1 MQKYNIVIYGL
12 TEAALVCANSAHK
25 TYPDKSIALVFP
37 ESENKFYRLLAEN
50 LASNSNNQITL
61 LKRKIT
67 GREATNLI
75 LDDNE
80 IISFDKLVIATGS
93 SPVKPNI
100 EGIDKEGVYLIDK
113 DIQSINR
120 IKRLALKCEKIVV
133 FGGGYIGVEFTDE
146 LLREGKSVILIERS
160 NRLLPS
166 SFDSEISLSAQKIIE
181 GQGGKVI
188 LNEKVKEV
196 IGNDRIE
203 AVKLR
208 SGEIISCDFLMI
220 SSGSRPNVE
229 VAEKLKIVFDYDRGI
244 LIDDYFRTSDKDIFA
259 IGDCA
264 AKFDFFR
271 GDLCGF
277 LMQSIKLQEAELVGS
292 NLFSVIYNRGK
303 LSHYLTNQ
311 KRLLGR
317 LKNPEN
323 EYEKSHLYLRQLQS

>member
-37 ESENKFYRLLAEN
+37 ESDNKFYQLLAEN

-80 IISFDKLVIATGS
+80 IISFDKLVVATGS

-208 SGEIISCDFLMI
+208 SGEIISCDFLLI
-220 SSGSRPNVE
+220 SSGSKPNVE

>member
-37 ESENKFYRLLAEN
+37 ESENKFYQLLAEN

>member
-37 ESENKFYRLLAEN
+37 ESENKFYQLLAEN

-181 GQGGKVI
+181 CQGGKVI

-220 SSGSRPNVE
+220 SSGSRPNIE

>member
-37 ESENKFYRLLAEN
+37 ESDNKFYQLLAEN

-100 EGIDKEGVYLIDK
+100 EGIDKEGVCLIDK

>member
-1 MQKYNIVIYGL
+1 MQKYNIIIYGL

-25 TYPDKSIALVFP
+25 TYPDKNIALIFP
-37 ESENKFYRLLAEN
+37 DSSKKFVLMLADS
-50 LASNSNNQITL
+50 LAQNSNQ
-61 LKRKIT
+61 KISILHKNISS
-67 GREATNLI
+67 REGYHLI

-93 SPVKPNI
+93 SPIKPTI
-100 EGIDKEGVYLIDK
+100 EGIDKDGVYLIDK
-113 DIQSINR
+113 DFQNINR
-120 IKRLALKCEKIVV
+120 IKKLALKSDHIAV
-133 FGGGYIGVEFTDE
+133 FGGGYIGVEFSDE
-146 LLREGKSVILIERS
+146 LLREGKSVTIIERS

-181 GQGGKVI
+181 SQGGRVI
-188 LNEKVKEV
+188 LNNKVKEV
-196 IGNDRIE
+196 IGNNHIE

-208 SGEIISCDFLMI
+208 DGEIIECDFLLI

-229 VAEKLKIVFDYDRGI
+229 IAEKLKIVFDYDRGI

-277 LMQSIKLQEAELVGS
+277 LMQSIKLREAELVGS
-292 NLFSVIYNRGK
+292 NLYSVIYNRGK
-303 LSHYLTNQ
+303 LSNYLTYQ
-311 KRLLGR
+311 KRLLSK
-317 LKNPEN
+317 LKNQEK
-323 EYEKSHLYLRQLQS
+323 EYEKSHLSLRPLQT

>member
-1 MQKYNIVIYGL
+1 MQKYNIIIYGL

-25 TYPDKSIALVFP
+25 TYPDKNIALIFP
-37 ESENKFYRLLAEN
+37 DSSKKFFLMLADSLVQNSDHQISVLHKNILSREGNNLL
-50 LASNSNNQITL
+50 
-61 LKRKIT
+61 
-67 GREATNLI
+67 

-93 SPVKPNI
+93 SPIKPSI
-100 EGIDKEGVYLIDK
+100 EGIDKEGVHLIDK
-113 DIQSINR
+113 DFQNINR
-120 IKRLALKCEKIVV
+120 IKKLAMKSDNIVV
-133 FGGGYIGVEFTDE
+133 FGGGYIGVELSDE
-146 LLREGKSVILIERS
+146 LLREGKSVTVIERS

-181 GQGGKVI
+181 SQGGRVI
-188 LNEKVKEV
+188 LNNKVKEV
-196 IGNDRIE
+196 IGNEKIE
-203 AVKLR
+203 AVRLR
-208 SGEIISCDFLMI
+208 DGETINCDFLMI

-264 AKFDFFR
+264 AKFEFFR

-277 LMQSIKLQEAELVGS
+277 LMQSLKLQEAELVGS

-303 LSHYLTNQ
+303 LSSYLTYQ
-311 KRLLGR
+311 KRLLGKI
-317 LKNPEN
+317 KNQEK
-323 EYEKSHLYLRQLQS
+323 EYEKSHLSLRSLQS

>member
-37 ESENKFYRLLAEN
+37 ESDNKFYQLLAEN

-323 EYEKSHLYLRQLQS
+323 EYEKSHLYLRQMQS